1 MTNLL
6 YELWETGYVK
16 RWHNKPYV
24 KPQTTG
30 QHTHGMCVLLMKLH
44 PSPTADLY
52 EAIIQHDGGEYDFLG
67 CDFPYPQKRDFP
79 VLRDIDDK
87 FNDNYQSYF
96 GLRKPILNEADRLW
110 LSYLDQLEAAFY
122 TSSLVSNDVRV
133 QDCAAKCFASAN
145 HYKEQLQRLGYLLE
159 DHETV
164 Q

>member
-1 MTNLL
+1 MNKL
-6 YELWETGYVK
+6 YQLWESAYVQ

-24 KPQTTG
+24 PAQTTG
-30 QHTHGMCVLLMKLH
+30 QHTFGMLVLLMKLH
-44 PSPTADLY
+44 PNPSTSLY
-52 EAIIQHDGGEYDFLG
+52 EAVIQHDGGEYDSLG

-79 VLRDIDDK
+79 ELKAIDDK
-87 FNDNYQSYF
+87 FNEKYLSYF
-96 GLRKPILNEADRLW
+96 ELRRPVLDEADRLW